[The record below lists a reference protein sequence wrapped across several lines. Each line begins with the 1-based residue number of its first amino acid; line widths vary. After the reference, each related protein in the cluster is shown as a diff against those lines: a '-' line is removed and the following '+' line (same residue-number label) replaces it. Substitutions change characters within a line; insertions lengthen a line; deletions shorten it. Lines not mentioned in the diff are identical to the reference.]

1 MFFEVKVK
9 YNKSEDAGLKSVTES
24 FVIDTLTFGSAEGT
38 IYEVLSHVKSDI
50 VIMAIKKLDIVEV
63 VQNEDESEFYHL
75 CVARYLTVDDK
86 RANVKV
92 LFQTNTV
99 AEANKLFNAYLFEHG
114 YTGAEVTG
122 VTKSQVVDCVTVI
135 DFNKEDSDYP
145 AEELNR
151 LRERAAATEIN
162 TNN

>member
-9 YNKSEDAGLKSVTES
+9 YNKGEDAGLKSVTES
-24 FVIDTLTFGSAEGT
+24 FVIDTLSFGNAEGT
-38 IYEVLSHVKSDI
+38 MYAVLEHVKSDI

-63 VQNEDESEFYHL
+63 VQDLAQEVGVYHL

-99 AEANKLFNAYLFEHG
+99 AEANKLFNTYLFDHG

-122 VTKSQVVDCVTVI
+122 VTKSQVVDCFQAQVMQTMGLSL
-135 DFNKEDSDYP
+135 K
-145 AEELNR
+145 
-151 LRERAAATEIN
+151 
-162 TNN
+162 

>member
-24 FVIDTLTFGSAEGT
+24 FVIDTLTFGSAEEAM
-38 IYEVLSHVKSDI
+38 YEVLSHVKSDI

-122 VTKSQVVDCVTVI
+122 VTKSQVVDCFQVQAT
-135 DFNKEDSDYP
+135 NPLKEM
-145 AEELNR
+145 AEHLNQ
-151 LRERAAATEIN
+151 EGFEFEMTHT
-162 TNN
+162 TNH